1 MTRYRRRSEL
11 WLAAL
16 RRLVLPS
23 DHTMTTNLL
32 NLTHTTQCV
41 LRSRVWRGL
50 GNEFTV

>member
-32 NLTHTTQCV
+32 NLTHTTSV
-41 LRSRVWRGL
+41 VTIWT
-50 GNEFTV
+50 NFTRFLN